1 MCSKFI
7 FQVDNG
13 GQAVAVDATKTSLMR
28 MMRTRVNLTDFVL
41 DFARAVFTGTARD
54 AREINF
60 LFW

>member
-1 MCSKFI
+1 M
-7 FQVDNG
+7 DNG

-28 MMRTRVNLTDFVL
+28 TMRTRANLTDFVL